1 MVNTVRPS
9 ATYGGLRQF
18 YYGSV
23 RNGMPLVVEFDIGT
37 TDDVVG
43 RFVCAVANYV
53 DPETAVIVRPTGPGR
68 SAFLTSTAVLMQS
81 SDQRSSLRHVN
92 TRDIS
97 KR

>member
-1 MVNTVRPS
+1 MVDTVRPS
-9 ATYGGLRQF
+9 ATYDGLRQF

-43 RFVCAVANYV
+43 RIVCAVTNYV
-53 DPETAVIVRPTGPGR
+53 NPETAVLVRPTVPGR
-68 SAFLTSTAVLMQS
+68 SAFPTPTAVLMLS
-81 SDQRSSLRHVN
+81 SHQRGSLRHFN
-92 TRDIS
+92 TRKMS